1 MSDYK
6 PIDCS
11 DYDFLEIAC
20 MDGYDIEV
28 TLESGTIRGHARG
41 LEIRSGEEF
50 LRIRMHNDKVEDI
63 RVDRIREIHVL
74 SKRAR
79 FRKHVFATQ

>member
-1 MSDYK
+1 MSAYK

-28 TLESGTIRGHARG
+28 KLESGTLRGYARG

-50 LRIRMHNDKVEDI
+50 LRIQTQNDNLEDI
-63 RVDRIREIHVL
+63 RVDRIREIRVL
-74 SKRAR
+74 STPAR
-79 FRKHVFATQ
+79 FARHVFAAQ

>member
-1 MSDYK
+1 MSDYQ

-28 TLESGTIRGHARG
+28 KLDSGTLRGHARG

-50 LRIRMHNDKVEDI
+50 LRIRTSSDGIEDI

-74 SKRAR
+74 STHAR
-79 FRKHVFATQ
+79 FRKHIFATP